1 MQCMSCGNKTDQSGT
16 IYIGEKIEGSGD
28 GLDARYS
35 YHQEEQAICTHC
47 VHHYEN
53 GPIAFL
59 FYAALQ
65 LGWLAVFQQG
75 LLSPV
80 GIIGVALAAFG
91 LIRFVQKAHSE
102 ISYRRTHTT
111 ATSSPAPT
119 LSPGCQANDFNNPGI
134 GETTYLDMSAALRF
148 GISLA
153 SSATGLRKTTTLIS
167 APRW

>member
-111 ATSSPAPT
+111 ATSSPMEASDA
-119 LSPGCQANDFNNPGI
+119 LCAILKKD
-134 GETTYLDMSAALRF
+134 AAFAQKDVRSLRDHQ
-148 GISLA
+148 
-153 SSATGLRKTTTLIS
+153 LRGG
-167 APRW
+167 